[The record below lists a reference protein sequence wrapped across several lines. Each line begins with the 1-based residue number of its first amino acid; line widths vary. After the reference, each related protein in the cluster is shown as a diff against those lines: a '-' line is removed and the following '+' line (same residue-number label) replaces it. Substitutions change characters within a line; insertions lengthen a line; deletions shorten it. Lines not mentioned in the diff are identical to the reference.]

1 LPDIFPSSPLFYLV
15 GLGATGLV
23 AFGKGAFGG
32 GLAILGI
39 PLLAL
44 VVDPLDAAIMV
55 AVLVAAMD
63 MVALKA
69 FGRANMSWPDLRFLL
84 PGLLVGVCLGWAVF
98 TIVDPRIVT
107 LGIGL
112 VTLVFTAQWFAKGRN
127 AAPGAMAPSLP
138 LGLLAGTVSG
148 FTTFIAHAGGPPVAM
163 YLLRRGVA
171 KSVFAG
177 TTVAF
182 FTLGNLLKLPPYLW
196 LGLKQPHTL
205 WAALALVPAVPLG
218 VWIGKSLHDRV
229 DQKTLFFGCY
239 LLLAIAALKLTA
251 DALRALLS

>member
-1 LPDIFPSSPLFYLV
+1 MPEVFPTDPVFYAV
-15 GLGATGLV
+15 GLGATFLV

-63 MVALKA
+63 LFALKA
-69 FGRANMSWPDLRFLL
+69 FGRSNMSWPDLRLLL
-84 PGLLVGVCLGWAVF
+84 PGLLLGIGLGWAVF
-98 TIVDPRIVT
+98 TRVDPRLVT

-112 VTLVFTAQWFAKGRN
+112 ITLVFTAHWFATGRK
-127 AAPGAMAPSLP
+127 AAAGSMAPNLT

-148 FTTFIAHAGGPPVAM
+148 FTTFLAHAGGPPVAM

-182 FTLGNLLKLPPYLW
+182 FTCGNLLKLPPYLW
-196 LGLKQPHTL
+196 LGLSEPHAL
-205 WAALALVPAVPLG
+205 WSALALVPAVPLG
-218 VWIGKSLHDRV
+218 VWAGKALHDRV
-229 DQKTLFFGCY
+229 DQKSLFLGCY
-239 LLLAIAALKLTA
+239 GLLAVAALKLTV
-251 DALRALLS
+251 DALRALLH